1 MAGPSKFFGGKEG
14 GFIQGIA
21 DHLKLVWR
29 LWMDKRVSPILKIL
43 PFGSLLYMVS
53 PLDIAIPVIDDVGV
67 FWFFTYL
74 FIELCPLE
82 IVDEHRASIK
92 SIVGGRW
99 KKEDLP
105 EFDEENI
112 VDAHYEEKKSD
123 K

>member
-1 MAGPSKFFGGKEG
+1 
-14 GFIQGIA
+14 
-21 DHLKLVWR
+21 
-29 LWMDKRVSPILKIL
+29 MDKRVSPLLKVL
-43 PFGSLLYMVS
+43 PFASIIYMVS
-53 PLDIAIPVIDDVGV
+53 PLDIAIPVIDDIGV

-82 IVDEHRASIK
+82 IVEEHRASIK
-92 SIVGGRW
+92 SLIRGSW
-99 KKEDLP
+99 KKTDLP